1 VNRDLKG
8 PESGGRGTEAGRR
21 PPKAGRRQPAADN
34 GQIDAGSRQLSHV
47 DEAGR
52 IRMVDVGAKPSTA
65 REAVARGH
73 IRLSPD
79 ALKVVR
85 SGTNRKGDP
94 LQTAR
99 LAGIMAA
106 KQTSALIP
114 LCHPIALTHA
124 DVQLIP
130 VGDGYDIE
138 ATARTTGPTGVEME
152 ALTAV
157 AVAALTIYDMVKAV
171 DKGMVIGD
179 IRLLKKTK

>member
-1 VNRDLKG
+1 
-8 PESGGRGTEAGRR
+8 
-21 PPKAGRRQPAADN
+21 
-34 GQIDAGSRQLSHV
+34 
-47 DEAGR
+47 
-52 IRMVDVGAKPSTA
+52 MVDVGGKPPTA

-73 IRLSPD
+73 IRMSAE
-79 ALKVVR
+79 ALAQVR

-130 VGDGYDIE
+130 VDDGYDIE
-138 ATARTTGPTGVEME
+138 ATARTVGPTGVEME

-157 AVAALTIYDMVKAV
+157 SVAALTIYDMVKAV
-171 DKGMVIGD
+171 DKAMVIGD
-179 IRLLKKTK
+179 VRLVKKTK